1 MDGNVAFEA
10 DISFFNDNSAEV
22 KRGGQRFD
30 DNFAVE
36 LEVILI
42 SQEPWNWLLVSGVL
56 VSNGDL
62 NCTYIYFTDWLHDM

>member
-1 MDGNVAFEA
+1 MEINVAFEA
-10 DISFFNDNSAEV
+10 DKSYSNDNSAEV
-22 KRGGQRFD
+22 KRAGQRFD

-36 LEVILI
+36 LELILI

-62 NCTYIYFTDWLHDM
+62 YCTYIYFTDWLHDM